1 MSRPMNRD
9 VSRDVNSLPHCAVR
23 ARQRYGIELS
33 LLDVRELAKRCRD
46 GEGRM
51 ETKPDGVSFHGLIH
65 AERMLWLVYRSPAA
79 GSTHLHGTVITI
91 MPPGVGAY
99 RAHRD
104 HAHMQRRKGEYE
116 RRRR

>member
-1 MSRPMNRD
+1 MND
-9 VSRDVNSLPHCAVR
+9 VPHCALR

-33 LLDVRELAKRCRD
+33 LADVGALARRCRG

-51 ETKPDGVSFHGLIH
+51 ETQPDGVSFHGLIH
-65 AERMLWLVYRSPAA
+65 GERMLWVVYRSPAA
-79 GSTHLHGTVITI
+79 GSPHRDGTVITI
-91 MPPGVGAY
+91 MPPGVGAS

-104 HAHMQRRKGEYE
+104 HAHMQRRKGRYE